1 MSNILILGAGRV
13 GATVAEQLVFEHHNV
28 TIVDDNP
35 ANLKPLGSRLDLRTV
50 VGSAANPHVLR
61 EAGAEDAEL
70 LLAVTPTDELNMVA
84 CKIAYQLYRVPTRIA
99 RIRNPEILAFEELLS
114 EDDGFAISHIITP
127 AQIVTDYLVRLVKTP
142 EALQVLD
149 FSEKLVQMV
158 VVRVTP
164 NAPMCDKPLIDFNQV
179 CGDVDRRVVGV
190 YRENRYIRPDGDTIL
205 HAGDEVFVLA
215 PTKKMRKVIE
225 ALHTVER
232 PIERILIAGG
242 GNVGFRL
249 AKALQKDYQVK
260 VLESSAVRAEWLG
273 TELARTLVLHGDATS
288 ETLLDSEQIAQTDL
302 YLALTSDDEDNIMS
316 GLLARQMGARKVIA
330 IINRSRYVD
339 LLQDSRIDVALSPAQ
354 LTIGSLLA
362 HARQGDITAVQPLR
376 RGAAEAVELVV
387 HGNKSV
393 SRVIGRRVEEIRMPS
408 HAFLA
413 AIVRDGKVIMVHHD
427 TVVEAEDRCILF
439 VHDKDDTRDVERLFA
454 VKVGFF

>member
-1 MSNILILGAGRV
+1 
-13 GATVAEQLVFEHHNV
+13 
-28 TIVDDNP
+28 
-35 ANLKPLGSRLDLRTV
+35 
-50 VGSAANPHVLR
+50 
-61 EAGAEDAEL
+61 
-70 LLAVTPTDELNMVA
+70 
-84 CKIAYQLYRVPTRIA
+84 
-99 RIRNPEILAFEELLS
+99 
-114 EDDGFAISHIITP
+114 
-127 AQIVTDYLVRLVKTP
+127 
-142 EALQVLD
+142 
-149 FSEKLVQMV
+149 
-158 VVRVTP
+158 
-164 NAPMCDKPLIDFNQV
+164 
-179 CGDVDRRVVGV
+179 
-190 YRENRYIRPDGDTIL
+190 
-205 HAGDEVFVLA
+205 
-215 PTKKMRKVIE
+215 MRKVIE
-225 ALHTVER
+225 ALHTQER

-260 VLESSAVRAEWLG
+260 VLESSAVRSEWLG

-362 HARQGDITAVQPLR
+362 EARQGDITAVQPLR

-393 SRVIGRRVEEIRMPS
+393 SRVIGRRVDELRMPA

-413 AIVRDGKVIMVHHD
+413 AIVREGKVIMVHHD
-427 TVVEAEDRCILF
+427 TVIEANDRCILF